1 MKHSIQVFEAAA
13 KLQSTELSAF
23 VGWMNEERDTLM
35 ELMSTSKIE
44 TVPLL
49 QGKVQMLKE
58 ILNLI
63 ESARDVLDRKKA

>member
-1 MKHSIQVFEAAA
+1 M
-13 KLQSTELSAF
+13 QSTELSAF

-35 ELMSTSKIE
+35 ELMSTSKLE

-58 ILNLI
+58 ILSII
-63 ESARDVLDRKKA
+63 ESSRDVLDKKRA